1 MLVTVCS
8 ELQHRPFIAATKKR
22 IRTMESFLAMGSIE
36 FPPISDPMGRSAV
49 DLLAVLALR
58 GLASLLGG
66 RLRKF
71 SGISWSF
78 WWS

>member
-1 MLVTVCS
+1 
-8 ELQHRPFIAATKKR
+8 
-22 IRTMESFLAMGSIE
+22 MGLIE
-36 FPPISDPMGRSAV
+36 FPPISDPMRRSAV

-58 GLASLLGG
+58 GLASLLGLH
-66 RLRKF
+66 LRKF